1 MNQELRKLMY
11 HSEEVLMN
19 NNFSLD
25 KVNKFK
31 KYWKQFKDY
40 CEDNDILS
48 FTDKTIYSF
57 LLEQYNINFS
67 EQKILSKKENKI
79 VESMKALINIDEFV
93 INYMSSIKINRRI
106 ILSNYYDDLLDNY
119 LKYCKEI
126 LNNKETT
133 IKDKQVLAKQF
144 LYYLESKNIRN
155 IAEMSKDII
164 NKYIDDNT
172 EPISRRIRIC
182 WSLKCLFNYLFTEEL
197 VKTNYAYLIPV
208 INRNT
213 KNSIPTVFEKEDV
226 EKILNYL
233 KEDKTNIASRRHYA
247 MILIAARLGLRGIDI
262 KHLKWSDI
270 NWNEK
275 TIYIIQEKTN
285 KPVKLPLTNDIGDAI
300 IDYIK
305 YERPFKIKK
314 EDDYIFIRHLFPYI
328 KLSDSFSFHH
338 IIKRVAN
345 KIGID
350 LSKYEKKGIHSFR
363 RTLATS
369 LLNNN
374 VPITTISSTLGHCN
388 IDSTKQYLRTNEEK
402 LEECFCEVEGEL

>member
-11 HSEEVLMN
+11 YSEEVLMN
-19 NNFSLD
+19 NDFSLD
-25 KVNKFK
+25 KVSKLK
-31 KYWKQFKDY
+31 KHWKEFKDY
-40 CEDNDILS
+40 CEENDILS
-48 FTDKTIYSF
+48 FTEETIYSF
-57 LLEQYNINFS
+57 LVEKHNINFN
-67 EQKILSKKENKI
+67 EQKILSKEENKI

-106 ILSNYYDDLLDNY
+106 ILSNYYNDLLDNY
-119 LKYCKEI
+119 LRYCKNV

-133 IKDKQVLAKQF
+133 IKDKQVLVKKLF
-144 LYYLESKNIRN
+144 YYLENKNITN
-155 IAEMSKDII
+155 IEDMDKNVI
-164 NKYIDDNT
+164 NQYLDDNT
-172 EPISRRIRIC
+172 EPLSRRISIC

-233 KEDKTNIASRRHYA
+233 KNDTTNMASRRHYA

-314 EDDYIFIRHLFPYI
+314 EDDYIFIRHIFPYI

-345 KIGID
+345 KIGIN

-369 LLNNN
+369 LLNDN
-374 VPITTISSTLGHCN
+374 VPITTITSTLGHCN
-388 IDSTKQYLRTNEEK
+388 IDSTKQYLRTNKEK
-402 LEECFCEVEGEL
+402 LKECFCEVEDEL

>member
-1 MNQELRKLMY
+1 MNQEIKKLMY

-25 KVNKFK
+25 KVSKLK
-31 KYWKQFKDY
+31 KYWKQFKIY
-40 CEDNDILS
+40 CEENDILN
-48 FTDKTIYSF
+48 FTEQTIYSF
-57 LLEQYNINFS
+57 LLEKYNINFN
-67 EQKILSKKENKI
+67 EQKALSQEENKI
-79 VESMKALINIDEFV
+79 VESMKALINMDDFV
-93 INYMSSIKINRRI
+93 MNHLSSIKVNRGI
-106 ILSNYYDDLLDNY
+106 ILSNYYTNLLDNY
-119 LKYCKEI
+119 LSYCKDV

-133 IKDKQVLAKQF
+133 IKNKQVLIKKF
-144 LYYLESKNIRN
+144 FYYLENKNITN
-155 IAEMSKDII
+155 ISEMDKDII
-164 NKYIDDNT
+164 NQYIDNNT
-172 EPISRRIRIC
+172 EPLSRRISIC

-226 EKILNYL
+226 ERILNYL
-233 KEDKTNIASRRHYA
+233 KNDTTNIASRRHYA

-270 NWNEK
+270 NWQEK
-275 TIYIIQEKTN
+275 NIYIIQEKTN
-285 KPVKLPLTNDIGDAI
+285 KPVILPLTNDIGDAI

-314 EDDYIFIRHLFPYI
+314 EDDYIFIRHIFPYI
-328 KLSDSFSFHH
+328 KLSNSFSFHH

-345 KIGID
+345 KTEID

-363 RTLATS
+363 RTLATN

-402 LEECFCEVEGEL
+402 LKECFCEVDDEL

>member
-1 MNQELRKLMY
+1 MNQEIKKLMY

-25 KVNKFK
+25 KVSKLK
-31 KYWKQFKDY
+31 KHWKQFKVY
-40 CEDNDILS
+40 CEENDILS
-48 FTDKTIYSF
+48 FTNQTIYSF
-57 LLEQYNINFS
+57 LLEKYNINFN
-67 EQKILSKKENKI
+67 EQNTLSKEENKI
-79 VESMKALINIDEFV
+79 VESMKALINIDDFV
-93 INYMSSIKINRRI
+93 MNYLSSIKVNRGI
-106 ILSNYYDDLLDNY
+106 ILSNYYSGLLDNY
-119 LKYCKEI
+119 LSYCKDV

-133 IKDKQVLAKQF
+133 IKDKQVLIKNF
-144 LYYLESKNIRN
+144 FYYLENKNVTN
-155 IAEMSKDII
+155 IENMDKDVI
-164 NKYIDDNT
+164 NKYLEDNT
-172 EPISRRIRIC
+172 EPLSRRISIC
-182 WSLKCLFNYLFTEEL
+182 WSLRCLFNYLFTEEL
-197 VKTNYAYLIPV
+197 VQINYEYLIPV
-208 INRNT
+208 VNRNT
-213 KNSIPTVFEKEDV
+213 KSSLPTVFEKEDV
-226 EKILNYL
+226 EKILDYL
-233 KEDKTNIASRRHYA
+233 KYDTTSTASRRHYA

-314 EDDYIFIRHLFPYI
+314 ENDYIFIRHIFPYI
-328 KLSDSFSFHH
+328 KLSDSFSFNH

-345 KIGID
+345 KTGID

-369 LLNNN
+369 LLNDNI
-374 VPITTISSTLGHCN
+374 PITTISSTLGHCN
-388 IDSTKQYLRTNEEK
+388 IDSTKQYLRTNEK
-402 LEECFCEVEGEL
+402 NLIKCFCEVDDEF

>member
-11 HSEEVLMN
+11 HNEEVLMN
-19 NNFSLD
+19 NDFSLD
-25 KVNKFK
+25 KVRKLK
-31 KYWKQFKDY
+31 KYWKQFKIY
-40 CEDNDILS
+40 CEENDILN
-48 FTDKTIYSF
+48 FTEHTIYSF
-57 LLEQYNINFS
+57 LLEKYKINFNKQS
-67 EQKILSKKENKI
+67 TLSKEENAI
-79 VESMKALINIDEFV
+79 VESMKALINIDNFV
-93 INYMSSIKINRRI
+93 MNYLSSIKVNRGI
-106 ILSNYYDDLLDNY
+106 ILSNYYSNILNNY
-119 LKYCKEI
+119 LSYCKDI

-133 IKDKQVLAKQF
+133 LKDKQVLIKRF
-144 LYYLESKNIRN
+144 FYYLENKG
-155 IAEMSKDII
+155 II
-164 NKYIDDNT
+164 NIKDMNKNVINQYLDDNI
-172 EPISRRIRIC
+172 EPLSRRISIC

-197 VKTNYAYLIPV
+197 VKINYAYLIPV
-208 INRNT
+208 INRNR
-213 KNSIPTVFEKEDV
+213 KNVIPTVFEKEDV

-314 EDDYIFIRHLFPYI
+314 EDDYIFIRHIFPYI
-328 KLSDSFSFHH
+328 KLSDSFPFHH
-338 IIKRVAN
+338 IIKRAAN
-345 KIGID
+345 KTNID

-363 RTLATS
+363 RTLATN
-369 LLNNN
+369 LLNDNI
-374 VPITTISSTLGHCN
+374 PITTISSTLGHCN
-388 IDSTKQYLRTNEEK
+388 IDSTKQYLRTNKEK
-402 LEECFCEVEGEL
+402 LKECFCEVEDEL